1 MASAVNERL
10 AASSALTAAS
20 TFKEVNEGAI
30 QLTHIKEVNEL
41 VGNSLITNADTL
53 AATVEAARSIC

>member
-1 MASAVNERL
+1 VQG
-10 AASSALTAAS
+10 T
-20 TFKEVNEGAI
+20 I

-53 AATVEAARSIC
+53 AATVYPVGFGDNESKMASRQGVRP